1 MNREGCW
8 SGWILRIALES
19 YGVQREAEKVR
30 EREEK
35 NFSPRKGCRYVYSLL
50 DTAPRSILSCFGT
63 ILTLNPSALEPLAES
78 VTVIKVGAKR
88 AFRNIYRY
96 IYAAARKSIRY
107 SSVSYRIWLCL
118 SIFIY
123 EADRRYRCE
132 TRSVRNGRYQITVGE
147 ILFRVKREMPWIR

>member
-1 MNREGCW
+1 MNPME
-8 SGWILRIALES
+8 
-19 YGVQREAEKVR
+19 YR
-30 EREEK
+30 ERQRK
-35 NFSPRKGCRYVYSLL
+35 RKRTFPPRKGCRYVYSLL

-88 AFRNIYRY
+88 AFRNICRD

-107 SSVSYRIWLCL
+107 SSVSYRIWLYL

-132 TRSVRNGRYQITVGE
+132 TRSVRNERY
-147 ILFRVKREMPWIR
+147 